1 VPPTSPSP
9 APQATQAPNDPRR
22 KSEITP
28 SPVEQSEAGAKIRFE
43 ADPIGDGAFL
53 LSTVSF
59 AGILELVLST
69 GEIRPQQIDANFST
83 SNLLGIDRVAITQH
97 IDPHAATY
105 SNIGLYGSIGF
116 ALLDPILTGF
126 RDGREAAIVDAFVYA
141 EAATTAWE
149 LSDLAKVAVRRPRP
163 IAYIERANAIAA
175 GANPA
180 TYDNTSTDSALSFF
194 SGHAAVVSSIAST
207 ATYLA
212 FARSPGTARPWITL
226 GLGAALTAFVSFERV
241 RAGAHF
247 PTDVMAG
254 ALAGGGTGLV
264 VVHVH
269 REDSVQQRPVWV
281 GFAPVT
287 GGASVSISGLF

>member
-1 VPPTSPSP
+1 VP
-9 APQATQAPNDPRR
+9 
-22 KSEITP
+22 
-28 SPVEQSEAGAKIRFE
+28 GAKIRFE

-53 LSTVSF
+53 LSTFSF
-59 AGILELVLST
+59 AGLLELVLST
-69 GEIRPQQIDANFST
+69 GEIRPQQIDANFNT
-83 SNLLGIDRVAITQH
+83 SNLLGIDRGAISQH

-141 EAATTAWE
+141 ESAATAWE

-212 FARSPGTARPWITL
+212 FARSPDTARPWITL
-226 GLGAALTAFVSFERV
+226 GLGGALTAFVSFERV

-254 ALAGGGTGLV
+254 ALAGAGTGLV

-269 REDSVQQRPVWV
+269 REDTVQQRPLWV